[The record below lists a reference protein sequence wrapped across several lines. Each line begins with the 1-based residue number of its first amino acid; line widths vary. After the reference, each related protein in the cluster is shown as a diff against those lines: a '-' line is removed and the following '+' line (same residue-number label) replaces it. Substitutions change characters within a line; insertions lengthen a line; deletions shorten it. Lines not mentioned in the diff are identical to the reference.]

1 VSPVLYTGRYW
12 IHGNTIN
19 RKPPFISLYIFNILS
34 NYLVARKYPKK
45 IRHGLREKTEALS
58 EELMNI
64 QKKCGT
70 LLKKIDKVEN
80 VADNK
85 TDGQK

>member
-1 VSPVLYTGRYW
+1 VW
-12 IHGNTIN
+12 
-19 RKPPFISLYIFNILS
+19 
-34 NYLVARKYPKK
+34 KYPKK

-64 QKKCGT
+64 QKKYRT

>member
-1 VSPVLYTGRYW
+1 VW
-12 IHGNTIN
+12 
-19 RKPPFISLYIFNILS
+19 
-34 NYLVARKYPKK
+34 KYPKK

-64 QKKCGT
+64 QKKCRT